1 MTRVF
6 GLALSLCAAIFAG
19 SPAQAVQKSSAVAAS
34 ELTPGTKVYDV
45 DGKEVGT
52 VAKVSG
58 DKIAVAIEGN
68 GLIVPR
74 AAFVR
79 TDKGPALKAT
89 KAKIFAVLHE
99 AERDAAAVD
108 AALKV
113 GAEVRSADGAA
124 VLGKIKDILA
134 ANIDDQGRID
144 LDAIFAN
151 PIYSRLLGRFEE
163 INKLFEG
170 RLRDVFGQLSIVSKL
185 SA

>member
-6 GLALSLCAAIFAG
+6 GLALSLCAAILAAG
-19 SPAQAVQKSSAVAAS
+19 PAQAVQKSSAVAAS

-113 GAEVRSADGAA
+113 GAEVHSADGAA
-124 VLGKIKDILA
+124 VLGKIKAITPQGAVMTTGEGDITMPRAAFFLA
-134 ANIDDQGRID
+134 KSGLAVKVTAAQ
-144 LDAIFAN
+144 FA
-151 PIYSRLLGRFEE
+151 
-163 INKLFEG
+163 EG
-170 RLRDVFGQLSIVSKL
+170 VKKARQSSGG
-185 SA
+185 

>member
-1 MTRVF
+1 MTRAL
-6 GLALSLCAAIFAG
+6 GLALSLSAAILAA
-19 SPAQAVQKSSAVAAS
+19 SPAQAVQKSGAVAAT

-58 DKIAVAIEGN
+58 DKVAVAIEGN
-68 GLIVPR
+68 GLVVPR

-89 KAKIFAVLHE
+89 KAKILAVLHE

-124 VLGKIKDILA
+124 VLGKIKAITPQGAVMTTGEGDITMPRAAFFLA
-134 ANIDDQGRID
+134 KSGLAVKVTAAQ
-144 LDAIFAN
+144 FA
-151 PIYSRLLGRFEE
+151 
-163 INKLFEG
+163 EG
-170 RLRDVFGQLSIVSKL
+170 VKKARQSSGG
-185 SA
+185 

>member
-1 MTRVF
+1 MTRAL
-6 GLALSLCAAIFAG
+6 GLALSLSAAVLAA
-19 SPAQAVQKSSAVAAS
+19 SPAQAVQKSGAVAAT

-58 DKIAVAIEGN
+58 DKVAVAIEGN
-68 GLIVPR
+68 GLVVPR

-89 KAKIFAVLHE
+89 KAKILAVLHE

-124 VLGKIKDILA
+124 VLGKIKAITPQGAVMTTGEGDITMPRAAFFLA
-134 ANIDDQGRID
+134 KSGLAVKVTAAQ
-144 LDAIFAN
+144 FA
-151 PIYSRLLGRFEE
+151 
-163 INKLFEG
+163 EG
-170 RLRDVFGQLSIVSKL
+170 VKKARQSSGG
-185 SA
+185 

>member
-1 MTRVF
+1 MTRAL
-6 GLALSLCAAIFAG
+6 GLALSLSAAILAA
-19 SPAQAVQKSSAVAAS
+19 SPAQAVQKSGAVAAT

-58 DKIAVAIEGN
+58 DKVAVAIEGN
-68 GLIVPR
+68 GLVVPR
-74 AAFVR
+74 AAFVQ

-89 KAKIFAVLHE
+89 KAKILAVLHE

-124 VLGKIKDILA
+124 VLGKIKAITPQGAVMTTGEGDITMPRAAFFLA
-134 ANIDDQGRID
+134 KSGLAVKVTAAQ
-144 LDAIFAN
+144 FA
-151 PIYSRLLGRFEE
+151 
-163 INKLFEG
+163 EG
-170 RLRDVFGQLSIVSKL
+170 VKKARQSSGG
-185 SA
+185 